1 MAWAN
6 LLADSSTMPPRGD
19 LVLGADLNC
28 SELGRGRSPWKAA
41 CFDQAAI
48 ARWCGAVRNMREH
61 SNQRTMVEMG
71 LAGVAATQ
79 LWHHTDIGAVPI
91 PRLLS

>member
-1 MAWAN
+1 
-6 LLADSSTMPPRGD
+6 
-19 LVLGADLNC
+19 VV
-28 SELGRGRSPWKAA
+28 GRPWKAA
-41 CFDQAAI
+41 CFDQAAV
-48 ARWCGAVRNMREH
+48 APGAAGRNMREH

-71 LAGVAATQ
+71 LAGVAATR

>member
-1 MAWAN
+1 M
-6 LLADSSTMPPRGD
+6 G
-19 LVLGADLNC
+19 
-28 SELGRGRSPWKAA
+28 
-41 CFDQAAI
+41 
-48 ARWCGAVRNMREH
+48 EH

>member
-28 SELGRGRSPWKAA
+28 SELGRGRSPWKRPASIRLPSHAGAA
-41 CFDQAAI
+41 
-48 ARWCGAVRNMREH
+48 GRNMREH